1 MLLIDRCFL
10 LQKSASS
17 GSGQRLR
24 FAGSSTAPL
33 HHCCRTPSASR
44 LLARDTP
51 GKGKACTVVE
61 LSAQCRSISGVT
73 QAPSS
78 SLQQAVQNRN
88 QGRCATPHICTNF
101 LRVGTRLY
109 IQSNPTDINRLLVCD
124 VVLYGANLQRV
135 LRAVRGGAAAAT
147 IAAES

>member
-1 MLLIDRCFL
+1 MQEYLRC
-10 LQKSASS
+10 
-17 GSGQRLR
+17 
-24 FAGSSTAPL
+24 
-33 HHCCRTPSASR
+33 
-44 LLARDTP
+44 D
-51 GKGKACTVVE
+51 
-61 LSAQCRSISGVT
+61 
-73 QAPSS
+73 SS
-78 SLQQAVQNRN
+78 SKLKLAAGGAKPKPRKVCN
-88 QGRCATPHICTNF
+88 PHICTNV